1 MFLFKKKYY
10 LIIENTKDIN
20 LKNIKKRNKFV
31 IIYRN
36 NKNLD
41 DLENLFKFRKLCKL
55 KSIEF
60 FVANNVRLAVKLNS
74 DGIYLSSYNKS
85 LKLLSLKKR
94 NFKIIG
100 SAHSNKEIFMKT
112 QQGCEIIVFSKLFQV
127 DYDKKAPFLGIVK
140 FNNLLKINKG
150 LIPLGGIKSSN
161 LNSLQIV
168 KSESFVLKSEIKK
181 KPANIINRLFWII

>member
-1 MFLFKKKYY
+1 MFILKKKYY
-10 LIIENTKDIN
+10 LIIESIKDIN

-41 DLENLFKFRKLCKL
+41 DLENLFNFRKFCKL

-60 FVANNVRLAVKLNS
+60 FVANNYHLAVKLGS

-85 LKLLSLKKR
+85 LKPLLLKKR
-94 NFKIIG
+94 NYKIIG
-100 SAHSNKEIFMKT
+100 SAHTNKEIFMKT
-112 QQGCEIIVFSKLFQV
+112 QQGCEMIIFSKLFQV
-127 DYDKKAPFLGIVK
+127 DYDNKAPFLGVIR
-140 FNNLLKINKG
+140 FNNFLKINKR

-161 LNSLQIV
+161 LNSLQIIN
-168 KSESFVLKSEIKK
+168 SDGFVLKSEIKK
-181 KPANIINRLFWII
+181 KPANIINRLF

>member
-1 MFLFKKKYY
+1 MFILKKKYY
-10 LIIENTKDIN
+10 LIIESIKDIN

-36 NKNLD
+36 NKNLG

-74 DGIYLSSYNKS
+74 DGIYISSYNKS
-85 LKLLSLKKR
+85 LKLLLLKKR

-112 QQGCEIIVFSKLFQV
+112 QQGCEMIVFSKLFQV
-127 DYDKKAPFLGIVK
+127 DYDKKAPFLGIIK

-181 KPANIINRLFWII
+181 KPANIINRLF

>member
-1 MFLFKKKYY
+1 MFILKKKYY
-10 LIIENTKDIN
+10 LIIENIKDIN
-20 LKNIKKRNKFV
+20 LKNIKKHNKFV

-36 NKNLD
+36 NENID
-41 DLENLFKFRKLCKL
+41 NIENLLKFRRSCKL

-60 FVANNVRLAVKLNS
+60 FVANNANLAVKLSS

-85 LKLLSLKKR
+85 LKSLSFKKR

-100 SAHSNKEIFMKT
+100 SAHTSKEIFMKI
-112 QQGCEIIVFSKLFQV
+112 QQGCKIIIFSKLFRV
-127 DYDKKAPFLGIVK
+127 DYDKKAPFLGIVR
-140 FNNLLKINKG
+140 FNNFLKINKR

-168 KSESFVLKSEIKK
+168 SSDGFVLKSEIKK
-181 KPANIINRLFWII
+181 KPANIISRLF

>member
-1 MFLFKKKYY
+1 MFILKKKYY
-10 LIIENTKDIN
+10 LIIESIKDIN

-36 NKNLD
+36 NKNLG

-74 DGIYLSSYNKS
+74 DGIYISSYNKS
-85 LKLLSLKKR
+85 LKLLLLKKR

-100 SAHSNKEIFMKT
+100 SAHSNKEIFTKT
-112 QQGCEIIVFSKLFQV
+112 KQGCDTIIFSKLFQV
-127 DYDKKAPFLGIVK
+127 DYDKKASFLGLIK
-140 FNNLLKINKG
+140 FNNFLRNNKK
-150 LIPLGGIKSSN
+150 LIPLGGINSSN
-161 LNSLQIV
+161 LNKLRIIM
-168 KSESFVLKSEIKK
+168 SEGF
-181 KPANIINRLFWII
+181 A